1 MNLYN
6 LKIVTSGDRVEL
18 YKVNNY
24 IIRSSYKEDEKIEEL
39 EKKDKIEDIE
49 EEKEWYEY
57 AQESFKETEE
67 LEREPKKQSKRDRLK
82 TLNNSRNNIIR
93 LVKANEDMQT
103 FITLTFAKEQ
113 DFKESKKSLNNL
125 FNKLRRDYDGL
136 KYLWVLEYGDLNER
150 IHYHLL
156 CNVKIDIKLNS
167 SNERKSLEHK
177 NLESNFHKKYWNL
190 GFVDIRSLKQE
201 DNSNV
206 ALYVATYITKS
217 MQNRELE
224 GYRVYGYSNKT
235 LNKPVEV
242 KLYTKDSIE
251 EVLKIFTEDYDV
263 TFTNSYPIGYEDW
276 KGKHQGVVNYFDLKK
291 KVGG

>member
-1 MNLYN
+1 LYN
-6 LKIVTSGDRVEL
+6 LKIITSGDRIEL

-24 IIRSSYKEDEKIEEL
+24 IIRSSYKDDEKIKEL
-39 EKKDKIEDIE
+39 KEKVKIEDKLE
-49 EEKEWYEY
+49 EEKEWWEY
-57 AQESFKETEE
+57 AQESFLEMEE
-67 LEREPKKQSKRDRLK
+67 LEKEPKKQSKKDRLR
-82 TLNNSRNNIIR
+82 TLNDSRNNIIR
-93 LVKANEDMQT
+93 LIKANEDMQT

-125 FNKLRRDYDGL
+125 FNKLRRDYVGL

-156 CNVKIDIKLNS
+156 CNIKIDIKLSS

-177 NLESNFHKKYWNL
+177 KLERYFYDKYWNL

-201 DNSNV
+201 DNSNI

-217 MQNRELE
+217 MSIRELE

-235 LNKPVEV
+235 LKKPVET

-251 EVLKIFTEDYDV
+251 EVLKMFTEDYEV

>member
-1 MNLYN
+1 MYN
-6 LKIVTSGDRVEL
+6 LKIVTSGNRVEL

-24 IIRSSYKEDEKIEEL
+24 IIRSSYKENKKIEEL
-39 EKKDKIEDIE
+39 KQDDKT

-57 AQESFKETEE
+57 AQVSFKEAEE
-67 LEREPKKQSKRDRLK
+67 LEKEPKKQSNRDRLK
-82 TLNNSRNNIIR
+82 TLNDSRNNIIR
-93 LVKANEDMQT
+93 LIKANEDMQT

-113 DFKESKKSLNNL
+113 DYKVSKKSLNNL
-125 FNKLRRDYDGL
+125 FNKLRRDYKNL
-136 KYLWVLEYGDLNER
+136 KYLWVLEYGELNGR

-156 CNVKIDIKLNS
+156 CNIKIDIKLS
-167 SNERKSLEHK
+167 CSNEKKSLEHK
-177 NLESNFHKKYWNL
+177 NLERYFYNKYWNL

-201 DNSNV
+201 DNSNI

-217 MQNRELE
+217 MSIRELE

-251 EVLKIFTEDYDV
+251 EVLRIFIEDYDV

>member
-1 MNLYN
+1 MYN
-6 LKIVTSGDRVEL
+6 LKIVTSGERVEL

-39 EKKDKIEDIE
+39 KEEDKIEDELE
-49 EEKEWYEY
+49 EGKEWYEI
-57 AQESFKETEE
+57 ASLNFLEAEE
-67 LEREPKKQSKRDRLK
+67 LEKEPRKQSKRDRLK

-93 LVKANEDMQT
+93 LIKANEDMQT

-113 DFKESKKSLNNL
+113 DYKESKKSLNNL
-125 FNKLRRDYDGL
+125 FNKLRRDYCGL
-136 KYLWVLEYGDLNER
+136 KYLWVLEYGELNGR

-156 CNVKIDIKLNS
+156 CNIKIDIKLS
-167 SNERKSLEHK
+167 SSIEKKTLNHK
-177 NLESNFHKKYWNL
+177 KLESNFNKKYWNL

-217 MQNRELE
+217 MSIRELE

-251 EVLKIFTEDYDV
+251 EVLRMFSEKYDV
-263 TFTNSYPIGYEDW
+263 AFTNSYPIGYEDW
-276 KGKHQGVVNYFDLKK
+276 KGKHQGTVNYFDLKK